1 MPFANKYIE
10 RNRGMFSVFP
20 PQLPAMDVIVVI
32 PCYNEPELGT
42 TLESLADCNNPGI
55 NVGVVVVVNSPVGTG
70 PDIEEQNS
78 ISLAEIAGYNKML
91 PPWLRFFS
99 IDAQGLP
106 AKHAGAGWARKIGM
120 DWATGHFNNTGN
132 PGGLIASLDAD
143 TLVEPGYLTAIRDA
157 FNNKPSAIAATIYF
171 EHPIEEEQANRGIA
185 CYELYMRY
193 YRHALAFAGFPHAL
207 YTLGSCFV
215 VKAAAY
221 VAQGGMNRRK
231 AGEDFYFLHKLV
243 PYGQIIEINNTTVYP
258 SARISNRVPFGT
270 GPALIKMMQG
280 EVSHFKTYPLEA
292 FMILKHFFCRL
303 KVFFEKQEHLTVE
316 DLSPNPVFHDFSAE
330 QNLVAELI
338 ELGKNCSN
346 PEIFSQ
352 RFFHVFNAFRVLK
365 WLNFAVKNG
374 YPKKNLLTEGIL
386 LLEKKGHKASHNPN
400 ITELLYQFR
409 KIDKNR

>member
-10 RNRGMFSVFP
+10 RNRGMFSFCPPEFP
-20 PQLPAMDVIVVI
+20 HMDIVVVI
-32 PCYNEPELGT
+32 PCYNEPEIGKT
-42 TLESLADCNNPGI
+42 IGSLSHCVNPGV
-55 NVGVVVVVNSPVGTG
+55 NVGVVVVVNSPEGV
-70 PDIEEQNS
+70 PSVIVEQNKAT
-78 ISLAEIAGYNKML
+78 LEELAGYKKSL
-91 PPWLRFFS
+91 PPWFNLFL
-99 IDAQGLP
+99 INAQGLP

-143 TLVEPGYLTAIRDA
+143 TLVEPGYLTAIIQA
-157 FNNKPSAIAATIYF
+157 FINKPSAIAATIYF
-171 EHPIEEEQANRGIA
+171 EHTIEEKQGNRGIA

-193 YRHALAFAGFPHAL
+193 YRHALALAGFPHAL

-215 VKAAAY
+215 VKAVAY

-231 AGEDFYFLHKLV
+231 AGEDFYFLNKLI
-243 PYGQIIEINNTTVYP
+243 PYGHIIEINKTTVYP

-270 GPALIKMMQG
+270 GPALMKMMQG
-280 EVSHFKTYPLEA
+280 EACYVKTYPLEA
-292 FMILKHFFCRL
+292 FMVLKHFFGRA
-303 KVFFEKQEHLTVE
+303 KVFFEKKEHLTVE
-316 DLSPNPVFHDFSAE
+316 DLSPNPVFRDFSAA
-330 QNLVAELI
+330 QDLVAELI

-346 PEIFSQ
+346 PKIFSN

-374 YPKKNLLTEGIL
+374 YPKKNLLSESIK
-386 LLEKKGHKASHNPN
+386 LLEKKRHKISRDPDIA
-400 ITELLYQFR
+400 ELLYQFR